1 MRMIPFS
8 SRVRGALLGLA
19 VGDALGAPLEFLSP
33 EVAKSRFGHL
43 TEMVGNQ
50 TWAPG
55 EWTDDTAMALAIA
68 RGILRNPADPC
79 PEAGRLWVRWEGNAK
94 DVGSTIRAAISG
106 FKSDDDWVMASRQT
120 PQAREGKAAG
130 NGSLMRTL
138 PVALAYPL
146 GEEMLRQS
154 ARLSAM
160 THWDSQAEVCCGI
173 YNFWIA
179 YILAE
184 MPVLEAWELA
194 LKHARHLP
202 YFGFETPGPSPLP
215 TDFWQRLSKAPTLKY
230 EELQPSGYA
239 GYAVECLE
247 AAVWCVLNCES
258 YEDAMIQCVNLAGEA
273 DTMAAVAGGAAGAYW
288 GEDAIPSRWLDQLF
302 ERDLIENLADA
313 LLELREH
320 LEIYTTPNLP
330 AFEMEWLDR
339 RIAAGRNPLSVRDV
353 SVLRAAGITHI
364 LDLREEAEWT
374 LPRFGGAA
382 IEAMA
387 KMGIARMHLPIQDLG
402 APDALDF
409 DRANVWLEKALAQ
422 SNAKVYLHCRAGMER
437 TAAIA
442 LAFWI
447 AREGISYDAAFR
459 NLKGKRPIFKPLP
472 AQELA
477 VKEWMANR
485 K

>member
-1 MRMIPFS
+1 M
-8 SRVRGALLGLA
+8 LGLA
-19 VGDALGAPLEFLSP
+19 TGDALGAPLEFLSP
-33 EVAKSRFGHL
+33 EVAKARFGHV
-43 TEMVGNQ
+43 TEMVGNS

-55 EWTDDTAMALAIA
+55 EWTDDTAMALGIA
-68 RGILRNPADPC
+68 RGILRSPADPC
-79 PEAGRLWVRWEGNAK
+79 PEAGRLWVRWETNAK

-106 FKSDDDWVMASRQT
+106 FKRDEDWVMASRQT

-138 PVALAYPL
+138 PVALGYPL

-160 THWDSQAEVCCGI
+160 THWDCQAEVCCGI

-184 MPVLEAWELA
+184 MPPREAYELA
-194 LKHARHLP
+194 LRHARALP

-215 TDFWQRLSKAPTLKY
+215 SGFWQRLSAAPDLAY
-230 EELQPSGYA
+230 EKLQPSGYA

-247 AAVWCVLNCES
+247 AAVWCVLNCDS
-258 YEDAMIQCVNLAGEA
+258 YEEAMVQCVNLAGEA
-273 DTMAAVAGGAAGAYW
+273 DTMAAVAGGAAGALW
-288 GEDAIPSRWLDQLF
+288 GEEAIPARWLNQLF
-302 ERDLIENLADA
+302 ERELIENLADA

-320 LEIYTTPNLP
+320 LAIYGTPGLP

-339 RIAAGRNPLSVRDV
+339 RIAAGRNPLSTRDV
-353 SVLRAAGITHI
+353 ASLRAAGITHV

-387 KMGIARMHLPIQDLG
+387 KLGIQRMHLPVVDMG
-402 APDALDF
+402 APEPLDF
-409 DRANVWLEKALAQ
+409 DRAVAWIEKALAQ
-422 SNAKVYLHCRAGMER
+422 SNARVFLHCRAGMER

-442 LAFWI
+442 IAFWV

-459 NLKGKRPIFKPLP
+459 NLKGKRAIFKPLP
-472 AQELA
+472 AQERA
-477 VKEWMANR
+477 VKEWMAGR

>member
-1 MRMIPFS
+1 MIAFS

-19 VGDALGAPLEFLSP
+19 TGDALGAPLEFLSP

-43 TEMVGNQ
+43 TEMVGNS

-68 RGILRNPADPC
+68 RGILKTPADPC
-79 PEAGRLWVRWEGNAK
+79 LETGRLWVRWESNAK
-94 DVGSTIRAAISG
+94 DVGSTIRAAVSG
-106 FKSDDDWVMASRQT
+106 FKRDDDWVMASRQT

-138 PVALAYPL
+138 PTALGYPL

-160 THWDSQAEVCCGI
+160 THWDAQAEVCCGI
-173 YNFWIA
+173 YNFWIS
-179 YILAE
+179 YLLAE
-184 MPVLEAWELA
+184 MPAAQAWELA

-215 TDFWQRLSKAPTLKY
+215 SDFWKRLADAPALSYDK
-230 EELQPSGYA
+230 LQPTGYA
-239 GYAVECLE
+239 GYVVECLE

-258 YEDAMIQCVNLAGEA
+258 YEDAMVHAVNLAGEA
-273 DTMAAVAGGAAGAYW
+273 DTIAAVAGGAAGALW
-288 GEDAIPSRWLDQLF
+288 GEEAIPQRWLDQLF
-302 ERDLIENLADA
+302 ERQLIENIAEA
-313 LLELREH
+313 LLEMRGH
-320 LEIYTTPNLP
+320 LEIYTTPGLP
-330 AFEMEWLDR
+330 GFEMQWLDR

-353 SVLRAAGITHI
+353 ADLRAAGITHV
-364 LDLREEAEWT
+364 LDLREENEWAA
-374 LPRFGGAA
+374 PRFGGDAV
-382 IEAMA
+382 EAMA
-387 KMGIARMHLPIQDLG
+387 KMGINRMHLPVTDMG
-402 APDALDF
+402 APNPLDF
-409 DRANVWLEKALAQ
+409 DRANAWIEKALALP
-422 SNAKVYLHCRAGMER
+422 NAKVYLHCRAGMER

-472 AQELA
+472 SQERA
-477 VKEWMANR
+477 VKEWMAAR

>member
-1 MRMIPFS
+1 MISFA
-8 SRVRGALLGLA
+8 SRVRGAFLGLA
-19 VGDALGAPLEFLSP
+19 TGDALGAPLEFLSP
-33 EVAKSRFGHL
+33 EVARSRFGHL
-43 TEMVGNQ
+43 TEMVGNS
-50 TWAPG
+50 TWSPG
-55 EWTDDTAMALAIA
+55 EWTDDTAMALGIA

-79 PEAGRLWVRWEGNAK
+79 PEAGRLWVRWEAGAK
-94 DVGSTIRAAISG
+94 DVGSTIRAAIG
-106 FKSDDDWVMASRQT
+106 NFKRDDDWVMASRNT

-138 PVALAYPL
+138 PVALGYPL

-160 THWDSQAEVCCGI
+160 THWDAQAEACCGI

-184 MPVLEAWELA
+184 MDAKDAWELA
-194 LKHARHLP
+194 LRHARHLP
-202 YFGFETPGPSPLP
+202 YFGFDTVGTSPLP
-215 TDFWQRLSKAPTLKY
+215 TGFWQRLAQAPALSY
-230 EELQPSGYA
+230 EKLQPSGYA

-258 YEDAMIQCVNLAGEA
+258 YEEAMTQCVNLAGEA

-288 GEDAIPSRWLDQLF
+288 GEEAIPVRWLDQLF
-302 ERDLIENLADA
+302 ERELIGNLADA
-313 LLELREH
+313 LMELREH
-320 LEIYTTPNLP
+320 LGIYGTAHLP

-339 RIAAGRNPLSVRDV
+339 RIAAGRNPLSTRDV
-353 SVLRAAGITHI
+353 AQLRAAGITHV
-364 LDLREEAEWT
+364 LDLREEAEWSA
-374 LPRFGGAA
+374 PRFGAPA
-382 IEAMA
+382 VEAMA
-387 KMGIARMHLPIQDLG
+387 KMGINRMHLPVADRG

-409 DRANVWLEKALAQ
+409 DRAVAWIDKALAQ

-442 LAFWI
+442 IAFWV

-459 NLKGKRPIFKPLP
+459 NLKGKRAILQPLP
-472 AQELA
+472 NQERA
-477 VKEWMANR
+477 VKAWMAGR

>member
-1 MRMIPFS
+1 MISFA

-19 VGDALGAPLEFLSP
+19 TGDALGAPLEFLSRD
-33 EVAKSRFGHL
+33 AATARFGHL
-43 TEMVGNQ
+43 TQMVGNS

-68 RGILRNPADPC
+68 RGILRSPADPC
-79 PEAGRLWVRWEGNAK
+79 PEAGRLWVRWEADAK
-94 DVGSTIRAAISG
+94 DVGSTIRAAIAG
-106 FKSDDDWVMASRQT
+106 FKRDDDWIMASRNT
-120 PQAREGKAAG
+120 PQAKDGKAAG

-160 THWDSQAEVCCGI
+160 THWDTQAEVCCGV
-173 YNFWIA
+173 YCFWIS
-179 YILAE
+179 YLLAE
-184 MPVLEAWELA
+184 MPAREAWELA
-194 LKHARHLP
+194 LRHARHLP
-202 YFGFETPGPSPLP
+202 YFGFDTAGPAPLP
-215 TDFWQRLSKAPTLKY
+215 HDFWQRLSKAPTLEY
-230 EELQPSGYA
+230 EALQPSGYA
-239 GYAVECLE
+239 GYSVECLE

-273 DTMAAVAGGAAGAYW
+273 DTMAAVAGGAAGALW
-288 GEDAIPSRWLDQLF
+288 GEDAIPARWLEPLF
-302 ERDLIENLADA
+302 ERELISNLADA
-313 LLELREH
+313 LVELRGH
-320 LEIYTTPNLP
+320 LEIYTTPHLP

-353 SVLRAAGITHI
+353 AALRAAGITHV
-364 LDLREEAEWT
+364 LDLREETEWAP
-374 LPRFGGAA
+374 PRFGADA

-387 KMGIARMHLPIQDLG
+387 KMGITRLHLPIEDMG
-402 APDALDF
+402 APQPQDF
-409 DRANVWLEKALAQ
+409 DRAVAWIEKALAQ

-437 TAAIA
+437 TAAMAI
-442 LAFWI
+442 AFWI

-459 NLKGKRPIFKPLP
+459 NLRGKRAIFQPLP
-472 AQELA
+472 TQERA
-477 VKEWMANR
+477 VKDWMANR

>member
-1 MRMIPFS
+1 MIAFS

-19 VGDALGAPLEFLSP
+19 TGDALGAPLEFLSP

-43 TEMVGNQ
+43 TEMVGNA

-68 RGILRNPADPC
+68 RGILKNPADPC
-79 PEAGRLWVRWEGNAK
+79 PESGRLWVRWEGNAK
-94 DVGSTIRAAISG
+94 DVGSTIRSAIAA
-106 FKSDDDWVMASRQT
+106 FKRDEDWGMASRGT
-120 PQAREGKAAG
+120 PQARDGKAAG

-138 PVALAYPL
+138 PTALGYPL

-160 THWDSQAEVCCGI
+160 THWDAQAEVCCGI
-173 YNFWIA
+173 YNFWIS

-184 MPVLEAWELA
+184 MPAAQAWELA

-215 TDFWQRLSKAPTLKY
+215 SDFWRRLADAPNLAY
-230 EELQPSGYA
+230 EKLQPTGYA
-239 GYAVECLE
+239 GYVVECLE
-247 AAVWCVLNCES
+247 AAVWCVLNCQS
-258 YEDAMIQCVNLAGEA
+258 YEDAMIHAVNLAGEA
-273 DTMAAVAGGAAGAYW
+273 DTIAAVAGGAAGALW
-288 GEDAIPSRWLDQLF
+288 GEAAIPQRWLDQLF
-302 ERDLIENLADA
+302 ERQLIENIADA
-313 LLELREH
+313 LLELRGH

-330 AFEMEWLDR
+330 GFEMEWLDR

-353 SVLRAAGITHI
+353 ADLRAAGITHV
-364 LDLREEAEWT
+364 LDLREEAEWAA
-374 LPRFGGAA
+374 PRFGHEA

-387 KMGIARMHLPIQDLG
+387 KMGINRMHIPIVDMG
-402 APDALDF
+402 APQPLDF
-409 DRANVWLEKALAQ
+409 DRANAWIDKALAQ

-472 AQELA
+472 GQERA
-477 VKEWMANR
+477 VKEWMAAR

>member
-1 MRMIPFS
+1 MIS
-8 SRVRGALLGLA
+8 LASRVRGALLGLA
-19 VGDALGAPLEFLSP
+19 TGDALGAPLEFLSP
-33 EVAKSRFGHL
+33 EVARSRFGHL

-55 EWTDDTAMALAIA
+55 EWTDDTAMALGIA
-68 RGILRNPADPC
+68 RGILRHPADPC

-106 FKSDDDWVMASRQT
+106 FKRDEDWVMASRQT

-138 PVALAYPL
+138 PVALGYPL

-160 THWDSQAEVCCGI
+160 THWDAQAEVCCGI

-179 YILAE
+179 YLLAE
-184 MPVLEAWELA
+184 MPARAAYDLA
-194 LKHARHLP
+194 LRHARALP

-215 TDFWQRLSKAPTLKY
+215 FGFWQRLAAAPDLEYNK
-230 EELQPSGYA
+230 LQPSGYA

-247 AAVWCVLNCES
+247 AAVWCVLNCEN
-258 YEDAMIQCVNLAGEA
+258 YEDAMIKCVNLAGEA
-273 DTMAAVAGGAAGAYW
+273 DTMAAIAGGAAGALW
-288 GEDAIPSRWLDQLF
+288 GEEAIPSRWLDQLL
-302 ERDLIENLADA
+302 ERELIGNLADA

-320 LEIYTTPNLP
+320 LAIYTTPDLP
-330 AFEMEWLDR
+330 PFEMEWLDR

-353 SVLRAAGITHI
+353 ASLRASGITHV

-374 LPRFGGAA
+374 LPRFGGQA
-382 IEAMA
+382 IDAMA
-387 KMGIARMHLPIQDLG
+387 RLGIQRMHLPVKDMG
-402 APDALDF
+402 APDALDL
-409 DRANVWLEKALAQ
+409 DRAVAWIEKALAQ
-422 SNAKVYLHCRAGMER
+422 GNARVFLHCRAGMER
-437 TAAIA
+437 TAAVAI
-442 LAFWI
+442 AFWV

-459 NLKGKRPIFKPLP
+459 NLRGKRAIFQPLP
-472 AQELA
+472 AQERA
-477 VKEWMANR
+477 VKEWMAGR

>member
-1 MRMIPFS
+1 MISFS
-8 SRVRGALLGLA
+8 SRVRGAFLGLA
-19 VGDALGAPLEFLSP
+19 TGDALGAPLEFLSP

-43 TEMVGNQ
+43 TEMVGNS

-68 RGILRNPADPC
+68 RGILRSPADPC
-79 PEAGRLWVRWEGNAK
+79 PESGRLWVRWESNAK
-94 DVGSTIRAAISG
+94 DVGSTIRAAIAG
-106 FKSDDDWVMASRQT
+106 FKRDDDWVMASRQT
-120 PQAREGKAAG
+120 PQARDGKAAG

-138 PVALAYPL
+138 PVALGYPL

-160 THWDSQAEVCCGI
+160 THWDAQSEVCCGI
-173 YNFWIA
+173 YNFWIS

-184 MPVLEAWELA
+184 MPADEAWNLA

-215 TDFWQRLSKAPTLKY
+215 SDFWKRLADAPHLTYDK
-230 EELQPSGYA
+230 LQPSGYA

-258 YEDAMIQCVNLAGEA
+258 YEDSMIHAVNLAGEA
-273 DTMAAVAGGAAGAYW
+273 DTIAAVAGGAAGALW
-288 GEDAIPSRWLDQLF
+288 GEEAIPSRWLDQLF
-302 ERDLIENLADA
+302 ERGLIGNIADA
-313 LLELREH
+313 LMELRGH
-320 LEIYTTPNLP
+320 MEIYKTPGLP
-330 AFEMEWLDR
+330 GFEMEWLDR

-353 SVLRAAGITHI
+353 ADLRAAGITHV
-364 LDLREEAEWT
+364 LDLREDSEWAA
-374 LPRFGGAA
+374 PRFGHDAV
-382 IEAMA
+382 EAMA
-387 KMGIARMHLPIQDLG
+387 RLGINRMHIPVKDMG
-402 APDALDF
+402 APQPLDF
-409 DRANVWLEKALAQ
+409 DRANAWIEKALALP
-422 SNAKVYLHCRAGMER
+422 NAKVYLHCRAGMER

-442 LAFWI
+442 IAFWI

-472 AQELA
+472 AQERA
-477 VKEWMANR
+477 VKDWMAAR